1 MQQSASAV
9 AALMLRISAPDYAE
23 LLDLFLA
30 LCSDLDRPLGITRGS
45 A

>member
-23 LLDLFLA
+23 LFDLFLA